1 MLGKRGNRENRGGKQ
16 AFIAR
21 FASYAVLLITLLY
34 PLYVYAASAVDIV
47 VKQRVIL
54 AQKRGIVTLPFS
66 VVNRSSK
73 TLYFT
78 EDVDLPEGW
87 RILANAGSFTLGAG
101 ETSLRLVHVLASSD
115 VPAGKYTIPYRVTSR
130 NNSAIRAEKNISVV
144 IKSTSKLSVAVI
156 EKPDLV
162 LAGEEYA
169 VKVRV
174 ENKGNVAISL
184 GVNIKDASA
193 YLASFTPHHLKLK
206 PSQKAIISIH
216 SKIPKSIKKSSH
228 HQLKLSLKGKSIAV
242 DKVIKTQIVSFQP
255 EGTGLYHSIPTKVTI
270 TYTSNRNNNGD
281 SNGNN
286 GGANKAK
293 NGVLQTE
300 LVAVGN
306 LDEEGKHHLNLL
318 YRDAKTNTLSSLG
331 SDSEKRLSYN
341 NNFFT
346 VHLGDRSYSLAGI
359 TDEGLYGKGVEVG
372 YHPPDQKWNIRTF
385 IAEHDQDQDQQN
397 NAEKEGVKKA
407 KFSGFEVGYRFDHDF
422 ELAINALSKEE
433 NDNSQPKETITGIDM
448 RWDKYA
454 SAEVTLSLA
463 KDKDGSAF
471 RLQQYGSLSDFNYDL
486 EIQKADADFD
496 GLIKDIKSESLTGIY
511 SFNGN
516 KNYIRANVYHA
527 QHNLK
532 KDTNKRIPEEKNFSL
547 GLGHYFNNLRQD
559 SLYTELFTRKTQ
571 DQRKLSD
578 YNQIEQG
585 IKIDYQ
591 KNISQQLRL
600 NAIFEHAIEKDKI
613 KNRKSTKNRG
623 SLTLAYT
630 PSEKYNFGFNI
641 DSTKKNNN
649 YSTYSTQDSLSY
661 GVNAAVRF
669 NSKQVLSGYWRH
681 TKANDS
687 LQLNY
692 NHTFHNGISL
702 GASVSTDTL
711 KTKQAEQNKQNNLE
725 YQLRLSV
732 PFDTPLYKY
741 KNIGSLQ
748 GKVYDKALKQAVSNA
763 IVSVAGQYA
772 VTDKQGN
779 YKFKAIREGRYDLTT
794 NLTKTQLN
802 NYLVENEQQQKARV
816 IANKTL
822 THNINLVAGT
832 GISGQVLAYSVAS
845 GSVMQA
851 SDNGMK
857 PSGGIESLLV
867 TLVSTNNSEIV
878 HKALTSEGG
887 FFSFNGIKA
896 GQWMIQVTDPRKV
909 IKDLRI
915 EQPQRTVHLTIGE
928 DKDIVFKAIPLIKK
942 IKKIG
947 PSSGFNVIG
956 E

>member
-1 MLGKRGNRENRGGKQ
+1 MQGKRGNRGNRGDREGKQ

-21 FASYAVLLITLLY
+21 FTSYAVLLITLLY
-34 PLYVYAASAVDIV
+34 PLYIYAASAVDIV
-47 VKQRVIL
+47 IKQRVIL

-73 TLYFT
+73 TLHFI
-78 EDVDLPEGW
+78 EDIDLPEGW
-87 RILANAGSFTLGAG
+87 RILANTGSFTLGAG

-115 VPAGKYTIPYRVTSR
+115 VPAGKYTIPYRIISR
-130 NNSAIRAEKNISVV
+130 DNSAIRAEKNISVV
-144 IKSTSKLSVAVI
+144 IKTTSKLSVAVI
-156 EKPDLV
+156 EKPVLV

-174 ENKGNVAISL
+174 ENKGNVAVSL
-184 GVNIKDASA
+184 GVNIKDSSA
-193 YLASFTPHHLKLK
+193 YLTSFTPHHLKLK

-255 EGTGLYHSIPTKVTI
+255 EGTGLYHTIPTKVTM
-270 TYTSNRNNNGD
+270 TYTSDRNNNGD
-281 SNGNN
+281 NDT
-286 GGANKAK
+286 ANKGK

-300 LVAVGN
+300 LVAIGN

-318 YRDAKTNTLSSLG
+318 YRDTKTNTLSSLG

-359 TDEGLYGKGVEVG
+359 TDDGLYGKGVEVG

-385 IAEHDQDQDQQN
+385 IAEYDQDQQD
-397 NAEKEGVKKA
+397 NAEEEVIKKA
-407 KFSGFEVGYRFDHDF
+407 KFSGFEVGYRFDHNF

-433 NDNSQPKETITGIDM
+433 NDNSQSKETITGIDM

-454 SAEVTLSLA
+454 SAEATLSLA

-471 RLQQYGSLSDFNYDL
+471 RLQQYGSLGDFNYDL

-496 GLIKDIKSESLTGIY
+496 GRIKDIKSESFTGIY
-511 SFNGN
+511 SFNDN

-547 GLGHYFNNLRQD
+547 GGGHYFNNLRQD
-559 SLYTELFTRKTQ
+559 SLYTELFTRETQ

-600 NAIFEHAIEKDKI
+600 NTIFEHAIKKDKI

-641 DSTKKNNN
+641 DSTKNS
-649 YSTYSTQDSLSY
+649 STYDAEDSLSY
-661 GVNAAVRF
+661 GVNAAIRF
-669 NSKQVLSGYWRH
+669 DSKQVLSGYWRH
-681 TKANDS
+681 TKVNDS

-748 GKVYDKALKQAVSNA
+748 GKVYNKALKQPVSNA
-763 IVSVAGQYA
+763 IVGVAGQYA

-802 NYLVENEQQQKARV
+802 NYLVENKQQRKARL
-816 IANKTL
+816 IANKISM
-822 THNINLVAGT
+822 HNINLVAGT
-832 GISGQVLAYSVAS
+832 GVSGQVLAYSVS
-845 GSVMQA
+845 NGSVMQA
-851 SDNGMK
+851 NDNGMK

-896 GQWMIQVTDPRKV
+896 GPWMIQVTDPRKV
-909 IKDLRI
+909 IKDLRV
-915 EQPQRTVHLTIGE
+915 EQPQRIIYLKIGK

-942 IKKIG
+942 IKRIG